1 MHVIF
6 ARDKVYSIYMD
17 GNTWYPHG
25 MSSSSGAS
33 VSNHFFHSFSVLVT
47 EERISRKVFCLLSST
62 RFNQTTSSI
71 HLKGFGWTMV
81 AIDERFNEGN
91 KP

>member
-1 MHVIF
+1 MRVIF

-47 EERISRKVFCLLSST
+47 EERISRKVFCLLNST

-71 HLKGFGWTMV
+71 HLKGFGWTTM